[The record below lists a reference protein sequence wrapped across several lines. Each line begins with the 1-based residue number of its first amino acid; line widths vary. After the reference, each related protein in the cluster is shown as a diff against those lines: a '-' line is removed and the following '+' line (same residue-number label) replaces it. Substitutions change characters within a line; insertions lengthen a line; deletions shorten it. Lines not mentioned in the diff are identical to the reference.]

1 MSTLTEETDRADDEK
16 AASSAPTRSR
26 AEDKAVI
33 ARSREFTKERP
44 GATAWA
50 IVSTFAVLAV
60 SYAGTAPSLPLAAR
74 IVASVITG
82 LTLVRGFI
90 LFHDVMHGAL
100 LRGSKVGRAFFWVFG
115 LLVLTPAKVWKETH
129 NYHHAHNAKMIGSH
143 IGSYPTLTTA
153 IWKQLKPGQQLAY
166 KAARHPLT
174 ILFAHVTVFLLG
186 MCLSSFKRD
195 PKKHWSS
202 LVAVLVHGA
211 LGVTAFHFLG
221 WVGFLLTFLVPF
233 QVAFISGAYL
243 FYAQHNFGGMT
254 VRGRTEWTYVGAAL
268 DSSSFLELGPVMRW
282 FTGSIGYHHVHHLN
296 PAIPFYRLEECMDE
310 MPELQNPGKTSL
322 APGEVLACLRLK
334 LWDDDAQRM
343 VGYPKGTGDPAG

>member
-1 MSTLTEETDRADDEK
+1 MRT
-16 AASSAPTRSR
+16 R
-26 AEDKAVI
+26 AEDKEVI

-50 IVSTFAVLAV
+50 IVSTFIVLAIG
-60 SYAGTAPSLPLAAR
+60 YAATAPGLPLAVR
-74 IVASVITG
+74 IGASVVTG

-100 LRGSKVGRAFFWVFG
+100 LRGSKIGRAFFWVFG

-153 IWKQLKPGQQLAY
+153 IWKQLTAKQRLAY

-174 ILFAHVTVFLLG
+174 ILFAHLTVFLLG

-202 LVAVLVHGA
+202 LLAVIVHVA
-211 LGVTAFHFLG
+211 LGVLAYRFLG
-221 WVGFLLTFLVPF
+221 LDGFVLTFLVPF
-233 QVAFISGAYL
+233 QAAFIGGAYL
-243 FYAQHNFGGMT
+243 FYAQHNFDGMT

-322 APGEVLACLRLK
+322 APREVLACLRLK
-334 LWDDDAQRM
+334 LWDDEAQCM
-343 VGYPKGTGDPAG
+343 VGYPEPARDQATSAT